1 MDGMERIGGIDSKDS
16 IENWITCCHTRK
28 VLKRA
33 GIDTMEQLDK
43 MTEDQIRQL
52 KGVGPVISG
61 DLEKIVT
68 EWRKR
73 K

>member
-1 MDGMERIGGIDSKDS
+1 MDS

-33 GIDTMEQLDK
+33 GIETMEQLDK

-61 DLEKIVT
+61 DLRKIVT
-68 EWRKR
+68 EWRK
-73 K
+73 KENHEC

>member
-33 GIDTMEQLDK
+33 GIETMEQLK
-43 MTEDQIRQL
+43 RLSEDQIRQIR
-52 KGVGPVISG
+52 GIGPVITG
-61 DLEKIVT
+61 DLQRIMM
-68 EWRKR
+68 EWVN
-73 K
+73 